1 MSLVHAEVERSIRSV
16 VANKRGEIMLN
27 LDNHRQQLYKI
38 QDEVSE
44 MKVSL

>member
-1 MSLVHAEVERSIRSV
+1 VEVERNIRNV
-16 VANKRGEIMLN
+16 VVNRRGEKMLN

-38 QDEVSE
+38 QDEVNE